1 MVILLKHSFPCL
13 KFSIDFCILYLICLS
28 IVSSQVTETITAVCF
43 KPRVFSWLDLLLRSS
58 AQSPLSISLLSSIL
72 QGVPWALCPPGSTPA
87 LIPSQED
94 EACSHV
100 LLQPLMLLFSTALT
114 VSYYNPLFSCLL
126 LQLELGV
133 VGRQT
138 LCLIWV
144 GTHSTSDRAWHTTGA
159 H

>member
-1 MVILLKHSFPCL
+1 MVEVLRAFKH
-13 KFSIDFCILYLICLS
+13 FSEHGFRYTFWGGGVAATRWFHGAC
-28 IVSSQVTETITAVCF
+28 
-43 KPRVFSWLDLLLRSS
+43 SWKVGGLGRHS

-138 LCLIWV
+138 LCLPKLFAYK
-144 GTHSTSDRAWHTTGA
+144 HL
-159 H
+159 